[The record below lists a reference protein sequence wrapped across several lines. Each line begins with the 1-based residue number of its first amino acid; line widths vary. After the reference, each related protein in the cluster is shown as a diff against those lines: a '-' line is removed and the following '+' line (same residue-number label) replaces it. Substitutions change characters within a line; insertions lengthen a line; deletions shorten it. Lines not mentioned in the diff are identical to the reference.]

1 VRPAHVERSAPSTR
15 EHDVT
20 NDTSETPA
28 AVQANAEPARKRT
41 WRRTWKRARRRA
53 GLALVTVCGP
63 FVLRRLSRTWK
74 LTLHGVENFAPVER
88 EHTGH
93 FMALWHGR
101 MLLGLPHH
109 GEREWVVLVSPSG
122 DGDISQRLLEGFR
135 YRVIRGS
142 SSRGGAQA
150 LREMLAELAR
160 GSVLVITPDGPR
172 GPRHTMNPG
181 LAWMARATGR
191 PIVPL
196 GFAVDRAWR
205 LGSWDRFTIPKPGA
219 RIAMVYGEPVRVAR
233 DARPE
238 ELELATRTV
247 QERML
252 AAETRAALEL
262 GVARDW

>member
-1 VRPAHVERSAPSTR
+1 
-15 EHDVT
+15 
-20 NDTSETPA
+20 
-28 AVQANAEPARKRT
+28 
-41 WRRTWKRARRRA
+41 
-53 GLALVTVCGP
+53 
-63 FVLRRLSRTWK
+63 
-74 LTLHGVENFAPVER
+74 
-88 EHTGH
+88 
-93 FMALWHGR
+93 
-101 MLLGLPHH
+101 
-109 GEREWVVLVSPSG
+109 
-122 DGDISQRLLEGFR
+122 
-135 YRVIRGS
+135 
-142 SSRGGAQA
+142 
-150 LREMLAELAR
+150 
-160 GSVLVITPDGPR
+160 
-172 GPRHTMNPG
+172 MNPG

>member
-1 VRPAHVERSAPSTR
+1 
-15 EHDVT
+15 
-20 NDTSETPA
+20 
-28 AVQANAEPARKRT
+28 
-41 WRRTWKRARRRA
+41 
-53 GLALVTVCGP
+53 
-63 FVLRRLSRTWK
+63 
-74 LTLHGVENFAPVER
+74 LHGAENFAPI
-88 EHTGH
+88 EHESTGH

-109 GEREWVVLVSPSG
+109 GQREWVVLVSPSG

-150 LREMLAELAR
+150 LREMLTELAR

-196 GFAVDRAWR
+196 GFAADRAWR

-233 DARPE
+233 DATPAD
-238 ELELATRTV
+238 LERATRAV
-247 QERML
+247 QEQMI
-252 AAETRAALEL
+252 AAEQRAAREL
-262 GVARDW
+262 GVACDW